1 MHIPT
6 MTNKDL
12 VSTLE
17 VLVQRNLG
25 GNRLFDHYIYMKL
38 ERNVLK
44 FTTDQYCRTVRA
56 LADKQFVED
65 SVFWD
70 EYMFKYATHDING
83 RDGERVFTFKQAK
96 QVWDSL
102 VYLKLRCPTIELK
115 DTLKHVEKWLD

>member
-1 MHIPT
+1 

-25 GNRLFDHYIYMKL
+25 GKRLFDHYIYLKI

-44 FTTDQYCRTVRA
+44 FTNDQYCRTVRA
-56 LADKQFVED
+56 LADKGFVED

-70 EYMFKYATHDING
+70 EYVFKYVT
-83 RDGERVFTFKQAK
+83 
-96 QVWDSL
+96 
-102 VYLKLRCPTIELK
+102 
-115 DTLKHVEKWLD
+115 